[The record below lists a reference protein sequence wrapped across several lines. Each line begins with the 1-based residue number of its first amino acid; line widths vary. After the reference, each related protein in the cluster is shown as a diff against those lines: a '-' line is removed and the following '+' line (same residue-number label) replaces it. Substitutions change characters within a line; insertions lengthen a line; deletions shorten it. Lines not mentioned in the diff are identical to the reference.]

1 MAEQELEQL
10 EGTVE
15 DIIYENADNGYTVF
29 EVSGGGV
36 ITVVC
41 GVVGELHAGESVICR
56 GRYEN
61 HATYGRQFHAQ
72 ECETDMPKD
81 LEAVYAFLASRSL
94 PYIGAKTADKI
105 IDLFG
110 AEALEVIANDPARLT
125 QVPGISPDKADRIQ
139 QEFKRMFGMR
149 ELIAYLA
156 QFEIGPRKAM
166 EVFRAFGPGA
176 MQAISANPYLL
187 CGEPLQLDFRHA
199 DSIAQYYHMEGD
211 CAQRLEAALLR
222 TLRHNAGNGHTC
234 LPRAQL
240 LETASNFIHQPPEK
254 LARALDKCI
263 ETEELCVKMFDGVP
277 YIYLPDLLAAEQD
290 IAHRLAILAR
300 RGKNTARDLD
310 RNLQVLEL
318 TQGFAYAPLQREAI
332 RKAMTEN
339 CLVLTGGP
347 GTGKTTTVNAILQ
360 LLENQAERVA
370 LCAPTGRAAKRLSEL
385 TGRKAST
392 IHRLL
397 EVDYTGG
404 VVSFIH
410 NDKNLLK
417 CDVVILDEMSMV
429 DVKLFQALVTA
440 LRYSC
445 RIIMVG
451 DADQLPSVGPGNLL
465 GEIIRSGCVPT
476 VCLNEIFRQ
485 AKRSLIVENAH
496 HIICGEPLQKG
507 GKTDDF
513 FFLEVTGNQT
523 LENGTG
529 AIAVDGSKAGQAD
542 FGTVTAGSFTAADNS
557 VVMVDGQSIKDT
569 AAVSGVT
576 DVTISSDSILY
587 VDGAEKG
594 ETYKVLAGS
603 GIDQGW
609 ADDNIISDNS
619 LIIFNGDHTGYDNFD
634 VTASYDKVN
643 NVYGE
648 GTVVID
654 SIVDKTLADKNAG
667 DAAFDFFNDAVS
679 SKHNVTK
686 DAQAAALNSVAN
698 MGELAG
704 VNHGTYSMSNA
715 MTDAVA
721 HHLSLAAHGEQDKDI
736 WAHYIHNK
744 EDIDGMNFGGVDG
757 SYEAQY
763 NGIVVGSD
771 LYKNGKTTAGIALSY
786 ADGNINGSNIAS
798 STKND
803 AEYYGASL
811 YGRIDNGD
819 SAILGDISYM
829 HSDNDITQNNSGHE
843 ITASA
848 DADAF
853 SIGIRAEQAY
863 KAGAGKFV
871 PYAGIRYMHLG
882 AGDYSN
888 SLGMEYNA
896 DDQNLWLLPVGVTY
910 SAEVQSGDWT
920 VKPIAEVGYVWTMGD
935 RDTDQTVSLNGASDT
950 FGFETADSGSFIGRL
965 GIEAEKADVTYGRTR
980 VCFFR
985 KSFWPTA
992 AAESTNCAATKI
1004 HLSMNWLKRLQMPV
1018 FRWLQ

>member
-429 DVKLFQALVTA
+429 DVKLFQALITA

-485 AKRSLIVENAH
+485 AAQSLIVENAH
-496 HIICGEPLQKG
+496 RIIAGEPLKKG
-507 GKTDDF
+507 GRADDF
-513 FFLEVTGNQT
+513 FFLETDGEAAQKLVCDLVTTRLPRSYGFDPIRDIQVLCPTKLGPTGTQALNVELQNLLNPERRGKPQLQSASRVFRVGDKVMQVRNNYEIVWNRIGGEQGVGAYNGDIGIVESIDPRT
-523 LENGTG
+523 RSMVVRMDDRRLLYQAENLSELEIAY
-529 AIAVDGSKAGQAD
+529 AITVHKSQGSEFPAVILPVAQVPPRLCYRNL
-542 FGTVTAGSFTAADNS
+542 FYT
-557 VVMVDGQSIKDT
+557 
-569 AAVSGVT
+569 GVT
-576 DVTISSDSILY
+576 RARKLCIVAGRRDVANRMMSNVRQNLRYSGLCALLQ
-587 VDGAEKG
+587 AELPP
-594 ETYKVLAGS
+594 EQVR
-603 GIDQGW
+603 
-609 ADDNIISDNS
+609 
-619 LIIFNGDHTGYDNFD
+619 
-634 VTASYDKVN
+634 V
-643 NVYGE
+643 
-648 GTVVID
+648 
-654 SIVDKTLADKNAG
+654 
-667 DAAFDFFNDAVS
+667 DAAF
-679 SKHNVTK
+679 
-686 DAQAAALNSVAN
+686 
-698 MGELAG
+698 
-704 VNHGTYSMSNA
+704 
-715 MTDAVA
+715 
-721 HHLSLAAHGEQDKDI
+721 
-736 WAHYIHNK
+736 
-744 EDIDGMNFGGVDG
+744 
-757 SYEAQY
+757 
-763 NGIVVGSD
+763 
-771 LYKNGKTTAGIALSY
+771 
-786 ADGNINGSNIAS
+786 
-798 STKND
+798 
-803 AEYYGASL
+803 AE
-811 YGRIDNGD
+811 
-819 SAILGDISYM
+819 
-829 HSDNDITQNNSGHE
+829 
-843 ITASA
+843 
-848 DADAF
+848 
-853 SIGIRAEQAY
+853 
-863 KAGAGKFV
+863 
-871 PYAGIRYMHLG
+871 
-882 AGDYSN
+882 
-888 SLGMEYNA
+888 
-896 DDQNLWLLPVGVTY
+896 
-910 SAEVQSGDWT
+910 
-920 VKPIAEVGYVWTMGD
+920 
-935 RDTDQTVSLNGASDT
+935 
-950 FGFETADSGSFIGRL
+950 
-965 GIEAEKADVTYGRTR
+965 
-980 VCFFR
+980 
-985 KSFWPTA
+985 
-992 AAESTNCAATKI
+992 
-1004 HLSMNWLKRLQMPV
+1004 
-1018 FRWLQ
+1018 

>member
-1 MAEQELEQL
+1 MAEPETGLEQL

-15 DIIYENADNGYTVF
+15 DIIYEHPDTGYTVF
-29 EVSGGGV
+29 EVSGGGAL
-36 ITVVC
+36 TVVC

-56 GRYEN
+56 GKFEN
-61 HATYGRQFHAQ
+61 HATYGRQFHAR

-81 LEAVYAFLASRSL
+81 LEAVYAFLASGSL
-94 PYIGAKTADKI
+94 PYIGAKTANKLLDK
-105 IDLFG
+105 FG
-110 AEALEVIANDPARLT
+110 AAALDVIANDPARLT
-125 QVPGISPDKADRIQ
+125 EIPGISPDKADRIQ

-156 QFEIGPRKAM
+156 QFEISPRRAM
-166 EVFRAFGPGA
+166 EVFRVFGPGA

-254 LARALDKCI
+254 LARALDQCI
-263 ETEELCVKMFDGVP
+263 GAEVLCVKMFDGTP

-290 IAHRLAILAR
+290 IAHRLGILAQ

-318 TQGFAYAPLQREAI
+318 TQGFAYAPLQKEAI

-485 AKRSLIVENAH
+485 AAQSLIVENAH
-496 HIICGEPLQKG
+496 RIIAGEPLKKG
-507 GKTDDF
+507 GRADDF
-513 FFLEVTGNQT
+513 FFLETDGEAAQKLVCDLVTTRLPRSYGFDPIRDIQVLCPTKLGPTGTQALNVELQNLLNPERRGKPQLQSASRVFRVGDKVMQVRNNYEIVWNRIGGEQGVGAYNGDIGIVESIDPRT
-523 LENGTG
+523 RSMVVRMDDRRLLYQAENLSELEIAY
-529 AIAVDGSKAGQAD
+529 AITVHKSQGSEFPAVILPVAQVPPRLCYRNL
-542 FGTVTAGSFTAADNS
+542 FYT
-557 VVMVDGQSIKDT
+557 
-569 AAVSGVT
+569 GVT
-576 DVTISSDSILY
+576 RARKLCIVAGRRDV
-587 VDGAEKG
+587 
-594 ETYKVLAGS
+594 
-603 GIDQGW
+603 
-609 ADDNIISDNS
+609 
-619 LIIFNGDHTGYDNFD
+619 
-634 VTASYDKVN
+634 VN
-643 NVYGE
+643 RMMGNV
-648 GTVVID
+648 
-654 SIVDKTLADKNAG
+654 
-667 DAAFDFFNDAVS
+667 
-679 SKHNVTK
+679 
-686 DAQAAALNSVAN
+686 
-698 MGELAG
+698 
-704 VNHGTYSMSNA
+704 
-715 MTDAVA
+715 
-721 HHLSLAAHGEQDKDI
+721 
-736 WAHYIHNK
+736 
-744 EDIDGMNFGGVDG
+744 
-757 SYEAQY
+757 
-763 NGIVVGSD
+763 
-771 LYKNGKTTAGIALSY
+771 
-786 ADGNINGSNIAS
+786 
-798 STKND
+798 
-803 AEYYGASL
+803 
-811 YGRIDNGD
+811 R
-819 SAILGDISYM
+819 
-829 HSDNDITQNNSGHE
+829 
-843 ITASA
+843 
-848 DADAF
+848 
-853 SIGIRAEQAY
+853 
-863 KAGAGKFV
+863 
-871 PYAGIRYMHLG
+871 
-882 AGDYSN
+882 
-888 SLGMEYNA
+888 
-896 DDQNLWLLPVGVTY
+896 QNLRYSGLRQLLQ
-910 SAEVQSGDWT
+910 AEVPP
-920 VKPIAEVGYVWTMGD
+920 V
-935 RDTDQTVSLNGASDT
+935 QT
-950 FGFETADSGSFIGRL
+950 
-965 GIEAEKADVTYGRTR
+965 EAE
-980 VCFFR
+980 
-985 KSFWPTA
+985 
-992 AAESTNCAATKI
+992 
-1004 HLSMNWLKRLQMPV
+1004 
-1018 FRWLQ
+1018 